1 MEGADGIAPA
11 LAEELRK
18 ARAAFRLQQ
27 RILVVGLRRINIVLG
42 RHDIEVAAEH
52 DRHAR
57 CEKRRRMDKEAIQP
71 DEFVFE
77 FRPGLRVAVRRVER
91 GDQHA
96 VDRRLDIAGLRVIG
110 IARQFGGPSG
120 PIGHLVTG
128 LLARGN
134 ASFNRWLVHE
144 LGTMVPP
151 PATVIELGCGPGI
164 ALSEL
169 LTAYPAASVVGVDPS
184 PVVLKSARRRNTL
197 AIAGGRLTLATGGIE
212 KAAGHTPADLVLACH
227 VLYFWADP
235 VRELRRISDIVA
247 PHGHVALGYQLRQH
261 MPPIAQ
267 RTFPQEGFT
276 VYDSDDQVAAALQ
289 HAGFT
294 PPKVR
299 IFGDPAHPGGR
310 LALATPAPGR
320 KAGANG
326 RHTARTPA
334 SQ

>member
-1 MEGADGIAPA
+1 MTAPKPA
-11 LAEELRK
+11 SRPQPA
-18 ARAAFRLQQ
+18 
-27 RILVVGLRRINIVLG
+27 
-42 RHDIEVAAEH
+42 VAATIPVPATPC
-52 DRHAR
+52 AR
-57 CEKRRRMDKEAIQP
+57 RKRLSP
-71 DEFVFE
+71 VN
-77 FRPGLRVAVRRVER
+77 
-91 GDQHA
+91 
-96 VDRRLDIAGLRVIG
+96 G

-120 PIGHLVTG
+120 PIGHLVTR

-169 LTAYPAASVVGVDPS
+169 LTAYPTASVVGVDPS

-247 PHGHVALGYQLRQH
+247 PHGHVVLGYQLRQH

-320 KAGANG
+320 QADANG
-326 RHTARTPA
+326 RHTARRPA